1 MDRNTILLLIGFL
14 IGGITEITSYLLR
27 KRAEER
33 TQKRVSDAESRVEKE
48 PEKAKPA
55 WDLARV
61 TLESYFNKNLAQVTA
76 IFRLCIFVMFVG
88 FVIIV
93 WGISQAIRSPE
104 STIVA
109 VVSGSAGILTELI
122 GATFLII
129 YRSTMEQAM
138 KYTETLERINSVG
151 MAMAILDTIP
161 DSAQEGNLKN
171 ATKATVVKL
180 LMQQANENS
189 EVTVA
194 NQED

>member
-1 MDRNTILLLIGFL
+1 
-14 IGGITEITSYLLR
+14 
-27 KRAEER
+27 
-33 TQKRVSDAESRVEKE
+33 
-48 PEKAKPA
+48 
-55 WDLARV
+55 
-61 TLESYFNKNLAQVTA
+61 
-76 IFRLCIFVMFVG
+76 
-88 FVIIV
+88 
-93 WGISQAIRSPE
+93 
-104 STIVA
+104 
-109 VVSGSAGILTELI
+109 
-122 GATFLII
+122 
-129 YRSTMEQAM
+129 MEQAM